1 MTLKRWE
8 PLREIDDMLDRYARA
23 FGWPSGRDKSLS
35 TTGDWSPNVD
45 ISETDDEFVVD
56 AELPDVN
63 KDGVKISL
71 DNGILSIQGERKQEK
86 EEKGRTFHRIER
98 YYGNFSRSF
107 TLPDN
112 VDESKVKA
120 RFKDGVLN
128 IQIPKTSEKKNN
140 AIEVK
145 VE

>member
-23 FGWPSGRDKSLS
+23 LVWRSGRDKSLS
-35 TTGDWSPNVD
+35 PTGDWAPHVD

-98 YYGNFSRSF
+98 YYGNFSDRKS
-107 TLPDN
+107 T
-112 VDESKVKA
+112 
-120 RFKDGVLN
+120 RLN
-128 IQIPKTSEKKNN
+128 SSHVAISYAVFCLKKKN
-140 AIEVK
+140 K
-145 VE
+145 